1 MKNMLNSPMNSPMNA
16 RMLQT
21 ILRLQTEG
29 GQSSVEYAIVC
40 AAFAFALGVGLVDDS
55 SVLWQLIS
63 AFKLAY
69 QKFSF
74 ALSLPT

>member
-1 MKNMLNSPMNSPMNA
+1 MKHILNSPMKA

-21 ILRLQTEG
+21 VLRLQTQG

-40 AAFAFALGVGLVDDS
+40 AAFTFALGIGLGDDS

>member
-1 MKNMLNSPMNSPMNA
+1 MKNIFNSKISI
-16 RMLQT
+16 RMLPKK
-21 ILRLQTEG
+21 ICLQTQF

-40 AAFAFALGVGLVDDS
+40 AAFAFALGVGLVDES